1 MKSKQKATTLEREWM
16 KKILISLLLITLTGC
31 YTYKPVIDTAGRS
44 GTFNEVRAEKI
55 TDDIILC
62 TKFSYD
68 ALSDSQ
74 EFQAWIIDNILRP
87 ASLGVVSKADDTR
100 KNYIR
105 KCMSNRG
112 HSVLN

>member
-1 MKSKQKATTLEREWM
+1 M
-16 KKILISLLLITLTGC
+16 KKLILLSLVLSLTSC
-31 YTYKPVIDTAGRS
+31 YTYKPVVDTAGRS
-44 GTFNEVRAEKI
+44 GTFPNAKAEQI
-55 TDDIILC
+55 TDDTILC
-62 TKFSYD
+62 TKF
-68 ALSDSQ
+68 AENTLSDSQ
-74 EFQAWIIDNILRP
+74 EFQAFVIDNILRP